1 MVSYSEINK
10 NNKTPGVLPL
20 YKEQDDEEVGRDT
33 ESDCYD
39 TTAIVVVT
47 DADFYLD

>member
-1 MVSYSEINK
+1 MVSSSEIKK
-10 NNKTPGVLPL
+10 NNKTPGVSPL
-20 YKEQDDEEVGRDT
+20 YKEQDDEEEGGDT